1 MATLLVVRHGQ
12 AEGNGSHRFIGQSQ
26 VPLTAE
32 GRDQAAALSERLI
45 AAPVTRLVASDLD
58 RAIATLEPLAARLRL
73 SIEPDP
79 RLREIEN
86 GEWTGLVPTEIAAGW
101 PEMWLDYVGGTDVD
115 RPGGER
121 WSDVAARVVPVAE
134 ELLTTEG
141 MVVVGTHGGPGLVLA
156 AWAAG
161 LTTEGNIFRG
171 RLGALD
177 NASITVIDPGP
188 RLVGFN
194 DVGHLGVSPDP
205 SLPFAPTR

>member
-26 VPLTAE
+26 MPLTAE
-32 GRDQAAALSERLI
+32 GRHQADALADRLV

-79 RLREIEN
+79 RLREIDN
-86 GEWTGLVPTEIAAGW
+86 GEWTGLVPTEIADGW
-101 PEMWLDYVGGTDVD
+101 PEMWLDYVGGADVD

-121 WSDVAARVVPVAE
+121 WSEVAARVVPVAE

-141 MVVVGTHGGPGLVLA
+141 MVVMATHGGPGLVLA

-161 LTTEGNIFRG
+161 LPTEGNIFRG